1 VDRLD
6 EQRGAGVLEEEAAR
20 PVAERGVDV
29 LVEVERG
36 DDDDPGR
43 RGDPGAGEQAQRLQ
57 TVHAGHADVEQQHV
71 RAGPAGQGDRLD
83 PVGGLADEFHVRL
96 GTDDHAEARAYHR
109 LVIGHK
115 HPDAHAAPFSG
126 IRTST
131 AQPRPIAGPARW
143 LRSPT
148 ICPLVGGVRVA
159 GGTAAVVDLATLQ
172 ASPLDSSALVDPSD
186 LDRMG
191 APAGVT
197 GLIANAAQG
206 GESGR
211 TAARKALQAI
221 IAGDAGNRVEVL
233 ADQRDEMNAQ
243 IDALLGIALGLVG
256 LTVLIAV
263 VGVGSTTALSVVE
276 RIREAGL
283 LRALGL
289 SRGGLR
295 AMLTTEAALY
305 GTIGAFLG
313 LLLGLPYAWLF
324 IAALGEAVP
333 VEWPAGQLALAVLG
347 LAGLS
352 ALAGVL
358 PAWRTAKVSPM
369 AAIAQDG

>member
-1 VDRLD
+1 M
-6 EQRGAGVLEEEAAR
+6 
-20 PVAERGVDV
+20 
-29 LVEVERG
+29 
-36 DDDDPGR
+36 
-43 RGDPGAGEQAQRLQ
+43 
-57 TVHAGHADVEQQHV
+57 
-71 RAGPAGQGDRLD
+71 
-83 PVGGLADEFHVRL
+83 
-96 GTDDHAEARAYHR
+96 
-109 LVIGHK
+109 
-115 HPDAHAAPFSG
+115 
-126 IRTST
+126 
-131 AQPRPIAGPARW
+131 
-143 LRSPT
+143 
-148 ICPLVGGVRVA
+148 
-159 GGTAAVVDLATLQ
+159 ATLQ